1 MYQETVIQTND
12 WDKMRKAVPSGKGI
26 GVGPGNRVVELYL
39 NSAWV
44 VVQMMD
50 THYTCTHVLVMFT
63 NLYTCTIYLHTHT
76 IIRWKR
82 KAGMEQSA
90 YSTQKG
96 LPSTCLTCTNTNTP
110 SRAKVSSFAR
120 YLHPPGLTRRTG
132 KLVQVAWL

>member
-26 GVGPGNRVVELYL
+26 GVGPGKRVVELYL

-63 NLYTCTIYLHTHT
+63 NLYTCTVYLYTHT
-76 IIRWKR
+76 
-82 KAGMEQSA
+82 Q
-90 YSTQKG
+90 
-96 LPSTCLTCTNTNTP
+96 L
-110 SRAKVSSFAR
+110 
-120 YLHPPGLTRRTG
+120 
-132 KLVQVAWL
+132 